1 MINLLHITSSR
12 VCDKQ
17 NNKELELQDKGY
29 ESITKIENDDKH
41 ITKHELIFIH
51 SKQIIRTGRIQILP
65 KREVLLILKQ
75 CEKRFH
81 RKYF

>member
-1 MINLLHITSSR
+1 MLL
-12 VCDKQ
+12 
-17 NNKELELQDKGY
+17 E

-75 CEKRFH
+75 FEK
-81 RKYF
+81 